1 MKTDLEL
8 YGAQTGNCI
17 RAAIALEEAG
27 LPYTPKLVDLSRD
40 AQRGAAHLA
49 LNPAGKVPV
58 LVEKEEGREPF
69 VLTQSN
75 AIILYAAGKAAGRL
89 LPESERARAI
99 VLERFFFFVTDVIA
113 VSHAAFSLRASGA
126 QAAQMILTDRM
137 LATLA
142 TAERYVG
149 DAEFI
154 AGETFSA
161 ADIAAFTI
169 TQSVNSDLPW
179 PRLPNLRRW
188 FEQIEGRPSVTRG
201 LHAFSGNQDLN
212 L

>member
-1 MKTDLEL
+1 MKTTIEL

-27 LPYTPKLVDLSRD
+27 LSYTPKFVDLSSG
-40 AQRGAAHLA
+40 AQQGVDHLA

-58 LVEKEEGREPF
+58 FVEKEEDQEPF
-69 VLTQSN
+69 ILTQSN

-89 LPESERARAI
+89 LPENDRDRTI

-113 VSHAAFSLRASGA
+113 VSHAAFSLRASSVQEA
-126 QAAQMILTDRM
+126 QKILMDRM
-137 LATLA
+137 LATLE

-149 DAEFI
+149 QDEFI
-154 AGETFSA
+154 AGKTFSA

-169 TQSVNSDLPW
+169 TQSVTSDLPW
-179 PRLPNLRRW
+179 SKLPNLRRW
-188 FEQIEGRPSVTRG
+188 FERIEGRPSVKRG
-201 LHAFSGNQDLN
+201 LQAFNQI
-212 L
+212 